1 MGWGGILGAMM
12 QGLGTGIVKNVEQG
26 WKDEE
31 TQKLLDWKTAE
42 ADKQRAFDSEL
53 LDKKYKH
60 EFELEDHRMRNEISA
75 AAAKARISAR
85 YSHSGE
91 SEAQKN
97 LLGATQTL
105 GIYDSQLHSLQEKLS
120 ATEDK
125 EQQNAIAARINAV
138 SAERENYLKR
148 PDTIAAFKGAGQM
161 GQALYMTG
169 GGDMDLYNP
178 KPVERKTV
186 AEDVK
191 SSVAPPVRNMIDV
204 NNLTPQQAEDIAR
217 QKSEEA
223 AHLQFAKA
231 SADAKDWAQ
240 KRTQYQSST
249 FIPRTF

>member
-1 MGWGGILGAMM
+1 MGWGGILGAMT

-31 TQKLLDWKTAE
+31 TQKQLDWREKE
-42 ADKQRAFDSEL
+42 SEKQREFDSEQNE
-53 LDKKYKH
+53 KKFQH
-60 EFELEDHRMRNEISA
+60 EISMENIRHKNELVKA
-75 AAAKARISAR
+75 AYTARVNAKYGKAIS
-85 YSHSGE
+85 E
-91 SEAQKN
+91 DEKN
-97 LLGATQTL
+97 LLGVKQTL
-105 GIYDSQLHSLQEKLS
+105 NIYDNQLNALDKKLS
-120 ATEDK
+120 LTEDK
-125 EQQNAIAARINAV
+125 EQQNAIVARIKAV

-178 KPVERKTV
+178 KPVERETV

-204 NNLTPQQAEDIAR
+204 NNLTPQQVADIAR
-217 QKSEEA
+217 QKSEDA
-223 AHLQFAKA
+223 ARLQFSKA

-249 FIPRTF
+249 FIPRAF

>member
-1 MGWGGILGAMM
+1 M
-12 QGLGTGIVKNVEQG
+12 
-26 WKDEE
+26 
-31 TQKLLDWKTAE
+31 
-42 ADKQRAFDSEL
+42 
-53 LDKKYKH
+53 
-60 EFELEDHRMRNEISA
+60 
-75 AAAKARISAR
+75 
-85 YSHSGE
+85 
-91 SEAQKN
+91 
-97 LLGATQTL
+97 
-105 GIYDSQLHSLQEKLS
+105 S

-217 QKSEEA
+217 QKSEDA

>member
-1 MGWGGILGAMM
+1 MGWGGILGAMA

-31 TQKLLDWKTAE
+31 TQKMLDWREKE
-42 ADKQRAFDSEL
+42 SEKQREFDSEQNE
-53 LDKKYKH
+53 KKFQH
-60 EFELEDHRMRNEISA
+60 EISMENIKHKNELVKA
-75 AAAKARISAR
+75 AYTARVNAKYGKDAL
-85 YSHSGE
+85 
-91 SEAQKN
+91 SENEKN
-97 LLGATQTL
+97 LLGAKQTL
-105 GIYDSQLHSLQEKLS
+105 DIYDNALNTLDKQLA

-125 EQQNAIAARINAV
+125 EQRNKIITRIKAID
-138 SAERENYLKR
+138 AERNNFLKH
-148 PDTIAAFKGAGQM
+148 PDTISAIKGAGPI
-161 GQALYMTG
+161 GNAIYAAAG
-169 GGDMDLYNP
+169 GEMDLVHSEP
-178 KPVERKTV
+178 GVRQTV
-186 AEDVK
+186 AEGVK

>member
-1 MGWGGILGAMM
+1 MGWSGILGAMT

-60 EFELEDHRMRNEISA
+60 EFELEDHRTRNEISA

-97 LLGATQTL
+97 LLGVTQAL
-105 GIYDSQLHSLQEKLS
+105 GIYDNQLNALDKKLS
-120 ATEDK
+120 ETEDK
-125 EQQNAIAARINAV
+125 EQRNEIATRIKTIH
-138 SAERENYLKR
+138 AERNNFLKH
-148 PDTIAAFKGAGQM
+148 PDTIAKLKKAGPI
-161 GQALYMTG
+161 GDAIYATAN
-169 GGDMDLYNP
+169 GDMDFYHS

-204 NNLTPQQAEDIAR
+204 NNLTPQQAADIAR
-217 QKSEEA
+217 QKSEDA
-223 AHLQFAKA
+223 ARLQFSKA